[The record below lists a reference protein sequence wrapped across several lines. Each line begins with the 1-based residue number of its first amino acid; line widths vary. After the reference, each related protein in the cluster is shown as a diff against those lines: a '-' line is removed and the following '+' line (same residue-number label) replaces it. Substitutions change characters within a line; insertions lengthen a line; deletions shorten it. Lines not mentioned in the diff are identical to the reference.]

1 MTVVARL
8 AKSLVAVH
16 GSADQLL
23 ASPMS
28 YLRTYGPR
36 ADPATALMWGL
47 IFLSLAVVAII
58 TVLVILGV
66 LVRRRRGRVEA
77 MAALPAQRG
86 GGGLAWFY
94 VGMPLTVVAL
104 VGALAWTVAVLA
116 AVDSPVVK
124 PRLTIEVTGHQWWW
138 EARYLSANPNETFVT
153 ANEIHIPTGE
163 PVLVKLV
170 GADVIH
176 SFWIPALTGK
186 TDTIPGQTN
195 IAWLQTGRPGVYHGQ
210 CAEFCG
216 VQHAHMGLDVVAQPP
231 AVFEAWRH
239 GQLLPANAPVTRP
252 QIVGQVL
259 FGAHCGACHAV
270 RGTDLN
276 APSDSAD
283 PVSLAT
289 LASEAVPGAG
299 HPSSSGGVVG
309 PDLTHVMSRSTLAA
323 GTVPNTVGGLSGWI
337 ANPQALKPGA
347 QMPATYLS
355 GSQLSSV
362 VSYLETLR

>member
-1 MTVVARL
+1 MTGVAG
-8 AKSLVAVH
+8 LVTIMGAVH
-16 GSADQLL
+16 GSADRVL
-23 ASPMS
+23 ASPMG

-47 IFLSLAVVAII
+47 IVLSLAVVAII

-66 LVRRRRGRVEA
+66 LVRRRRGHAEA
-77 MAALPAQRG
+77 MAALPAERG
-86 GGGLAWFY
+86 AGGLAWFY

-104 VGALAWTVAVLA
+104 VGTLVWTVAVLA
-116 AVDSPVVK
+116 AVDSPAVK

-138 EARYLSANPNETFVT
+138 EARYLSANPSETFAT

-163 PVLVKLV
+163 PVLIKLV

-216 VQHAHMGLDVVAQPP
+216 VQHAHMGLDVVAQSP
-231 AVFEAWRH
+231 AAFEAWRQ
-239 GQLLPANAPVTRP
+239 GQLQPASAPVTP
-252 QIVGQVL
+252 PQVL
-259 FGAHCGACHAV
+259 GQDLFVEHCGACHAI
-270 RGTDLN
+270 RGTDSQDT
-276 APSDSAD
+276 APDFAG
-283 PVSLAT
+283 PVSLAS
-289 LASEAVPGAG
+289 A
-299 HPSSSGGVVG
+299 GGVVG
-309 PDLTHVMSRSTLAA
+309 PDLTHLMSRSSLAA